1 MDDLAKGMGSD
12 GSELCSVRLI
22 ILTHIMKSPVR
33 LQTSPTY
40 MAGTVSSVLK
50 CRRASTL

>member
-22 ILTHIMKSPVR
+22 ILTHIMKSPDH
-33 LQTSPTY
+33 QWY